1 MILTLEN
8 DFNSGVLWE
17 MILTLG
23 HSGETILTLGHSGE
37 TILTLG
43 HSGKIMLTLEDSR
56 ALWERIL
63 TLATLSQKDFC
74 WCRLDQVEGFD
85 IDQVDKV
92 SIEEHQEC
100 TLYKDSPQTS
110 DWFILEKITW
120 E

>member
-1 MILTLEN
+1 
-8 DFNSGVLWE
+8 

-23 HSGETILTLGHSGE
+23 HSGKTILTLGHSGE

-74 WCRLDQVEGFD
+74 
-85 IDQVDKV
+85 
-92 SIEEHQEC
+92 
-100 TLYKDSPQTS
+100 
-110 DWFILEKITW
+110 
-120 E
+120 

>member
-23 HSGETILTLGHSGE
+23 HSGK

-74 WCRLDQVEGFD
+74 
-85 IDQVDKV
+85 
-92 SIEEHQEC
+92 
-100 TLYKDSPQTS
+100 
-110 DWFILEKITW
+110 
-120 E
+120 

>member
-43 HSGKIMLTLEDSR
+43 HSGKEDFNFSNFKPKR
-56 ALWERIL
+56 FLL
-63 TLATLSQKDFC
+63 M
-74 WCRLDQVEGFD
+74 
-85 IDQVDKV
+85 
-92 SIEEHQEC
+92 
-100 TLYKDSPQTS
+100 
-110 DWFILEKITW
+110 
-120 E
+120 